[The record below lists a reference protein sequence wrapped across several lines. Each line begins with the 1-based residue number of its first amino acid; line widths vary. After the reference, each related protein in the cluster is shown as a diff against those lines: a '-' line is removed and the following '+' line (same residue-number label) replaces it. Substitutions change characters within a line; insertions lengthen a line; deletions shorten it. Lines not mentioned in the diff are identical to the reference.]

1 MELQE
6 ADPGSQEHS
15 DGFGEQGELRV
26 PRVQQQ
32 SPVLGWD
39 EAVMGE
45 WHAELGSRVQSQQ
58 FSTVIPDVLV
68 APEVWDF
75 PFFGLCRAATD
86 PSQCLRVVRG
96 CSWDPWGG
104 WCGLWDAAASIT
116 HLMGR
121 GFPPISSLSWWE
133 CCWKAAP
140 ALQHHLLLLLSGS
153 QGWGWVA
160 ALGKGYQD
168 DHHCSELLR

>member
-96 CSWDPWGG
+96 CSWDPWWLVWPLG
-104 WCGLWDAAASIT
+104 CGCFHHPSHGKRIPSHQQPVLVGMLLESSTSTAAS
-116 HLMGR
+116 
-121 GFPPISSLSWWE
+121 PPPSPLRVTGLGIGCSSWE
-133 CCWKAAP
+133 G
-140 ALQHHLLLLLSGS
+140 LSG
-153 QGWGWVA
+153 
-160 ALGKGYQD
+160 
-168 DHHCSELLR
+168 